1 MSLIPK
7 GAAMQRRTIVLT
19 VAAGLLAVSPSVAQ
33 AHVSLH
39 PNAIPAGSFVTTNI
53 RVPNEE
59 DSASTTSVRV
69 KLPAGVLSAQG
80 APPAGWTFK
89 ATLKKLAKPIKT
101 DDGLVTTEATE
112 VQFKGGRI
120 RPGDFEAFP
129 LTLSIPDSAKA
140 GDVLSFPTVQTYSNG
155 KVVRWI
161 GEAESEMPAPTVD
174 ITAAG
179 GALLDVTGGDAG
191 PPAKLPASVSGGS
204 APAPAKAVVEKQASG
219 LAVAALVVAILAL
232 ALGGAAAAGR
242 RRQGE
247 A

>member
-1 MSLIPK
+1 
-7 GAAMQRRTIVLT
+7 MQRRTIVLA
-19 VAAGLLAVSPSVAQ
+19 VAAGLVAVSPSVAQ
-33 AHVSLH
+33 AHISLH

-59 DSASTTSVRV
+59 DNASTTSLKI

-112 VQFKGGRI
+112 VQFTGGRI
-120 RPGDFEAFP
+120 RPGDFENFP
-129 LTLSIPDSAKA
+129 LTLSIPAAAKA
-140 GDVLSFPTVQTYSNG
+140 GDVLSFPTVQGYSNG

-161 GEAESEMPAPTVD
+161 GGADSETPAPTVD
-174 ITAAG
+174 ITPAG

-191 PPAKLPASVSGGS
+191 PPATLPAGLTGGS
-204 APAPAKAVVEKQASG
+204 SAAPAPAQAVVEKQTSG

-232 ALGGAAAAGR
+232 ALAGAAAAGR
-242 RRQGE
+242 RRPGDS
-247 A
+247 

>member
-1 MSLIPK
+1 
-7 GAAMQRRTIVLT
+7 MQRRTIVLV
-19 VAAGLLAVSPSVAQ
+19 VATGLAATSTQVAQ
-33 AHVSLH
+33 AHISLH

-59 DSASTTSVRV
+59 ERASTTSVKV

-101 DDGLVTTEATE
+101 DDGLVTTETTE
-112 VQFKGGRI
+112 VQFTGGRI

-129 LTLSIPDSAKA
+129 LTLSIPDAAKT
-140 GDVLSFPTVQTYSNG
+140 GDVLSFPTVQTYSDG

-161 GEAESEMPAPTVD
+161 GAAESEMPAPTVD

-191 PPAKLPASVSGGS
+191 PPAKLPPNLTGGSTAAAAPAASVVT
-204 APAPAKAVVEKQASG
+204 KETSG
-219 LAVAALVVAILAL
+219 LSVAALVVGILAL
-232 ALGGAAAAGR
+232 VLGGLAVAGSR
-242 RRQGE
+242 RKE